1 MRLAPHADS
10 LEERI
15 TTMTLPEHVRQAIQA
30 LSAEVSSQLGEGLER
45 VLSDVLGSAAQERDA
60 AVASAVGEVRLEGA
74 RAIETAVARVREEVE
89 AEESARRAAEV
100 ALEETR
106 AHLAAAAAQASTEA
120 GAERARERESMLAAL
135 ERLLQGIR
143 SIDAAETLRAA
154 LDALGD
160 AVARDTMR
168 SLVLVRR
175 GAELRGWRVSGF
187 SADAPGAA
195 ELSVPIAGAGALG
208 SVVDAGEPVPVHPE
222 VFGRHTAPALAFAHL
237 PESRVGLAVP
247 VRVAG
252 DVVAVVYADDGDR
265 SDRAVP
271 GAWPEVL
278 EILARH
284 ASRRLEGLVAVRSAL
299 AAREA
304 RRSGTASPAPAWSP
318 DPSLGW
324 PDGAPVADAQAVASA
339 QRYARLLV
347 SEIKLYNE
355 TALREGRLER
365 KIRTRLHA
373 EIARARRMY
382 EERAAPSLRGGADY
396 FEHEL
401 VQTLADGN
409 PELLGDET
417 PASP

>member
-1 MRLAPHADS
+1 MS
-10 LEERI
+10 
-15 TTMTLPEHVRQAIQA
+15 LPEHVRQAIQA

-45 VLSDVLGSAAQERDA
+45 VLSDVLASAAQERDA
-60 AVASAVGEVRLEGA
+60 AVASAVSDVRLEGA
-74 RAIETAVARVREEVE
+74 RAIEDATARVREEVE

-100 ALEETR
+100 ALQEARTR
-106 AHLAAAAAQASTEA
+106 LAAAEEQASAEA

-135 ERLLQGIR
+135 ERLLQGVHG
-143 SIDAAETLRAA
+143 IDAAETLRAT
-154 LDALGD
+154 LDALAD
-160 AVARDTMR
+160 AVARHAVR

-187 SADAPGAA
+187 VMDAPGAA
-195 ELSVPIAGAGALG
+195 ELSVPIAGAGALEA
-208 SVVDAGEPVPVHPE
+208 VVKTGDPVSVHPE
-222 VFGRHTAPALAFAHL
+222 AFAGNAATALAFAH
-237 PESRVGLAVP
+237 PSESQVGLAVP

-252 DVVAVVYADDGDR
+252 DVVAVVYADDGGR
-265 SDRAVP
+265 SDRTVP
-271 GAWPEVL
+271 DAWPEAL

-284 ASRRLEGLVAVRSAL
+284 AGRRLEALVAVRSAL

-304 RRSGTASPAPAWSP
+304 RRSGPVSWPDSAPAVNSAAAQ
-318 DPSLGW
+318 D
-324 PDGAPVADAQAVASA
+324 VAAA

-355 TALREGRLER
+355 TALREGRLDR
-365 KIRTRLHA
+365 NIRARLHA

-382 EERAAPSLRGGADY
+382 EERAAPSLRGRADY

-417 PASP
+417 TASP